1 MREQCDIS
9 KVANPVTFL
18 KWGDTG
24 KVPADAEEAVWYTG
38 TYTRAVSM
46 RPLSRLFSQ

>member
-18 KWGDTG
+18 KWGDTAFFTLARLSQ
-24 KVPADAEEAVWYTG
+24 PAI
-38 TYTRAVSM
+38 
-46 RPLSRLFSQ
+46 FSNFGGLADLWLA